1 VNDFL
6 KLLFQNKQV
15 SVYKI
20 LPEKK
25 VNPVRCLLSNRV
37 KRFVFSTPYTR
48 KILNRPEIHGFE
60 YVAFLRK
67 GIKLFLESPPAK
79 KLFSNLKQDEIS
91 VLHFLRGGLNFGLL
105 ELLYTTYGFKKTRA
119 SFMTSQRFKKGKHWL
134 IKHDQYRKFTEGKI
148 IFAGDVIATGTT
160 LENGFL
166 YLLDLK
172 VLPEKFVFFT
182 IGTPFAEKILENF
195 AQKLERRI
203 KNFEAIVIYIE
214 GRFSL
219 VKDKKEFPFC
229 IPGTDIVKKNALLT
243 PEFEFSQDLSS
254 HLERCE
260 VYDVGARSFN
270 WPKHFEDLLGYW
282 GALKNSG
289 HSVKDLFE
297 LRWEKFESFDE
308 FKKRRKNQ
316 WKGVSE
322 KILRR
327 IYRKQIFLQKLAQK
341 TDSKKFFTQRI
352 KQIRFTM

>member
-1 VNDFL
+1 MNDFL

-148 IFAGDVIATGTT
+148 SVLIA
-160 LENGFL
+160 N
-166 YLLDLK
+166 
-172 VLPEKFVFFT
+172 EKLSKN
-182 IGTPFAEKILENF
+182 I
-195 AQKLERRI
+195 QKLI
-203 KNFEAIVIYIE
+203 
-214 GRFSL
+214 
-219 VKDKKEFPFC
+219 
-229 IPGTDIVKKNALLT
+229 
-243 PEFEFSQDLSS
+243 
-254 HLERCE
+254 
-260 VYDVGARSFN
+260 
-270 WPKHFEDLLGYW
+270 
-282 GALKNSG
+282 
-289 HSVKDLFE
+289 
-297 LRWEKFESFDE
+297 
-308 FKKRRKNQ
+308 
-316 WKGVSE
+316 
-322 KILRR
+322 
-327 IYRKQIFLQKLAQK
+327 
-341 TDSKKFFTQRI
+341 
-352 KQIRFTM
+352 

>member
-1 VNDFL
+1 VSDFL
-6 KLLFQNKQV
+6 KLIFKNSQI
-15 SVYKI
+15 SVYEI
-20 LPEKK
+20 LPKK
-25 VNPVRCLLSNRV
+25 RV
-37 KRFVFSTPYTR
+37 KRFVFSTAHTR

-79 KLFSNLKQDEIS
+79 KFFSNLKQEEIS

-134 IKHDQYRKFTEGKI
+134 IKHDQYRKFTGGKI

-195 AQKLERRI
+195 AKKIEKKV
-203 KNFEAIVIYIE
+203 KNFEAVIIYIE
-214 GRFSL
+214 GNFAL
-219 VKDKKEFPFC
+219 VKDKNEFPLC
-229 IPGTDIVKKNALLT
+229 IPGTDIVKKGALLT
-243 PEFEFSQDLSS
+243 PEFELSQDLSS

-282 GALKNSG
+282 EALKNSG
-289 HSVKDLFE
+289 YSVKDLFE
-297 LRWEKFESFDE
+297 LRWGSSGSFDE
-308 FKKRRKNQ
+308 FRKRRKNQ

-322 KILRR
+322 GMLRK
-327 IYRKQIFLQKLAQK
+327 IYRNQISLQKLARK
-341 TDSKKFFTQRI
+341 TDSKKFFSQRI
-352 KQIRFTM
+352 KQIRSNM